1 MQYYHS
7 LPLIQTVK
15 LLESA
20 AVEVFPSSDGSL
32 DLGHEWQQCLEIGAF
47 APNFA

>member
-7 LPLIQTVK
+7 LPLVQTVK

-20 AVEVFPSSDGSL
+20 AVEGFPSSDGSL
-32 DLGHEWQQCLEIGAF
+32 DLGHELQHV
-47 APNFA
+47 